1 MCTRWGVGRHID
13 AATEEEC
20 RKVTEVL
27 LEHVDVTNRDNE
39 GYTVLHCAAYYR
51 CPAEVIRMIGK
62 HMKEIGEDLNDKDN
76 SKKCTALHCLFQAGT
91 MREHPIPRV
100 VSYEM
105 VQALLR
111 LGVKRDEPDG
121 LSQKTPLHIAVLLDQ
136 TDPRT
141 LTELADESC
150 INKKDDEG
158 NTPLHLLFS
167 SKGKVTEDM
176 VKALVDK
183 GAKVYAKN
191 NHHEEP
197 VHILAQRQ
205 TYTETLFQ
213 YTKEWSK
220 GRRACVISHA
230 VKQGAINVMKLLL
243 CEDNASGND
252 APDGS
257 KTGMQSVTLNSRLLS
272 NFSFQFSS
280 QILIRVLIFRQ

>member
-1 MCTRWGVGRHID
+1 
-13 AATEEEC
+13 
-20 RKVTEVL
+20 
-27 LEHVDVTNRDNE
+27 
-39 GYTVLHCAAYYR
+39 
-51 CPAEVIRMIGK
+51 MIGK

-91 MREHPIPRV
+91 MGEPSIPRV
-100 VSYEM
+100 VRCEM
-105 VQALLR
+105 VQALLD
-111 LGVKRDEPDG
+111 LDVKQNEPDG
-121 LSQKTPLHIAVLLDQ
+121 QKP
-136 TDPRT
+136 
-141 LTELADESC
+141 ADESY

-158 NTPLHLLFS
+158 NTPLHLLVS
-167 SKGKVTEDM
+167 SKGKVTEEM
-176 VKALVDK
+176 VEALVHK
-183 GAKVYAKN
+183 GAKVHAKN
-191 NHHEEP
+191 NYREEP

-230 VKQGAINVMKLLL
+230 VKQGASKVMELLL
-243 CEDNASGND
+243 REDDASGND